1 MNKKVLTSI
10 LVIGI
15 FVILGATATGLAIAF
30 TPASDSELEIV
41 SVTTQESTD
50 TVNVVLTCEGN
61 EPGHNNRHQRQFAY
75 MHQFQFKNVSTDEVV
90 YQEQYQWQWRHRIQ
104 NGQNFM
110 YQFHI
115 DGLEH
120 GQTLQLRI
128 EYNNGKVLT
137 HTFDV

>member
-15 FVILGATATGLAIAF
+15 FVILGATATGLGIAF
-30 TPASDSELEIV
+30 TPTSDSELEIV
-41 SVTTQESTD
+41 SVTSQETTD
-50 TVNVVLTCEGN
+50 TVTVVLTCEGN
-61 EPGHNNRHQRQFAY
+61 QTGHNYRHQRNFAY
-75 MHQFQFKNVSTDEVV
+75 MHQIQFKNASTDEVL

-110 YQFHI
+110 YQFQI
-115 DGLEH
+115 EGLES
-120 GQTLQLRI
+120 GQMLQLRI

-137 HTFDV
+137 YNFVV